1 MIRTFLAA
9 LLFFCALATFAT
21 AAPFDDPG
29 RDSAVTDSAPVSHA
43 SVTLDTRSTDAAPIG
58 TSPMLA
64 SVGVLGVAGVVAGK
78 SLLSFRPGDRVTYV
92 DEAGVA
98 HAALVKKWWGA
109 DKHAGCNLAYV
120 DESESDSYGPLLR
133 NVGSVSSHDGSSPG
147 RYWQPADEP
156 VTAEAAPIPAPIPAI
171 GYRQLTPEDVELMN
185 EVKVATNALGAV
197 LDKLAAHPDTDKRAV
212 SIAKTEAQTASM
224 WASRAITRPSS
235 FA

>member
-43 SVTLDTRSTDAAPIG
+43 SVTLDDSAPSDAAPLG
-58 TSPMLA
+58 TSPALA
-64 SVGVLGVAGVVAGK
+64 SVGLLGVAGVAGG
-78 SLLSFRPGDRVTYV
+78 SLLAFRPGDRVTYV
-92 DEAGVA
+92 DEAGVP
-98 HAALVKKWWGA
+98 HAALVKVWWGS
-109 DKHAGCNLAYV
+109 DEHSTCNLAYV

-156 VTAEAAPIPAPIPAI
+156 VTAEAAPIPAPPPVT
-171 GYRQLTPEDVELMN
+171 GYRQLTPEDVALMN
-185 EVKVATNALGAV
+185 EVKAAANALGAV